1 MEGNIWADEALKL
14 AQVQVTFEA
23 LYGNRKD
30 LTSKELT
37 GELLRMTVK
46 DNISY
51 EGFCYLKK
59 YLIREQ

>member
-14 AQVQVTFEA
+14 AQVQVTFEE

-30 LTSKELT
+30 LTSKGLT
-37 GELLRMTVK
+37 EELLRMTIK

-51 EGFCYLKK
+51 RGFCYLEK